1 MTQTATLLLFLAGEL
16 TQGERAALAE
26 FSRQKQL
33 TLVAPAPTP
42 RASFPAYRQD
52 LVLDLEG
59 RLDEARTLASSL
71 DEERALALLGTI
83 ERDLLAHAEL
93 PQAAWLLAE
102 HHRIAAD
109 LRRAAP
115 DGALAAA
122 ELDRRA
128 RALEGPRAASFGTEL
143 APEPDGATLRVSIK
157 DLDSRD
163 VLELDGTSGGADRTV
178 TPGVHHARVLR
189 GGELAFA
196 SFTTLS
202 SAGDVTLGVRPLV
215 ACSTEDLGGVSL
227 EGRTVRG
234 TGGVRCA
241 RYVLARRAAS
251 RLEVA
256 TCTGGACTPFTPLKE
271 PRDKT
276 VAGLSPWAFAA
287 LATTGAVATILL
299 TTWAAGGFER
309 EQPPEK
315 TVFVYGGLK

>member
-1 MTQTATLLLFLAGEL
+1 MTQTATLLLFLAAEL

-26 FSRQKQL
+26 FSRQKKL

-42 RASFPAYRQD
+42 RATFPAYRQD

-71 DEERALALLGTI
+71 DEERALALLVTL
-83 ERDLLAHAEL
+83 ERDHFAHPEL

-115 DGALAAA
+115 DGAAAAA
-122 ELDRRA
+122 ELDRQA
-128 RALEGPRAASFGTEL
+128 RALEGPRAPSFGTEL
-143 APEPDGATLRVSIK
+143 APEAAATSVHVRVK

-163 VLELDGTSGGADRTV
+163 VLELDGASGGAERTV

-189 GGELAFA
+189 AGELAFA
-196 SFTTLS
+196 GFATL
-202 SAGDVTLGVRPLV
+202 ATEGDVTLGVRPLV
-215 ACSTEDLGGVSL
+215 ACSTEDLAGVSL
-227 EGRTVRG
+227 EGRVVRG

-241 RYVLARRAAS
+241 RYVVARREAS

-256 TCTGGACTPFTPLKE
+256 TCTGAACTPFTPLKE

-309 EQPPEK
+309 ERPPDK